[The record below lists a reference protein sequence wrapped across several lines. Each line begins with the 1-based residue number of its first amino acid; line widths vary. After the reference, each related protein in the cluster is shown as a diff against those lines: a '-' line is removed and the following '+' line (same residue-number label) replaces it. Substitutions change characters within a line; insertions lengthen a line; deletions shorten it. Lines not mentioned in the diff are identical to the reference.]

1 MFIAYEQEGGG
12 YRGTF
17 SSTSRVIDSDE
28 DLPVQKPVKTKRATK
43 KGEKNQNQINNFFY
57 HFLKN
62 RAQNQ
67 AHRARQAPN
76 QKIL

>member
-43 KGEKNQNQINNFFY
+43 KGEKQN
-57 HFLKN
+57 
-62 RAQNQ
+62 
-67 AHRARQAPN
+67 
-76 QKIL
+76 

>member
-28 DLPVQKPVKTKRATK
+28 DLPVQKPVKTKRAAK
-43 KGEKNQNQINNFFY
+43 KGEKQNQNQINNFFII
-57 HFLKN
+57 F
-62 RAQNQ
+62 
-67 AHRARQAPN
+67 
-76 QKIL
+76 

>member
-43 KGEKNQNQINNFFY
+43 KGEKKTKSNQ
-57 HFLKN
+57 
-62 RAQNQ
+62 
-67 AHRARQAPN
+67 
-76 QKIL
+76 